1 MKIAVSTGNKGLY
14 GSFLDKFPNSLT
26 VTCGDG
32 SIDVK
37 GSEVRHEKSLIF
49 WAFRDFASVWNFTD
63 FSEIIFAG
71 TYLRGF
77 QGDFGESEIVY
88 KIETPVWMS
97 GFDNQ
102 TIVSILKQGSKTVD
116 WMSG

>member
-1 MKIAVSTGNKGLY
+1 MRLENNRGNQ
-14 GSFLDKFPNSLT
+14 N
-26 VTCGDG
+26 
-32 SIDVK
+32 VK
-37 GSEVRHEKSLIF
+37 GFYQMPIALKI
-49 WAFRDFASVWNFTD
+49 WDFASVWNSAD

-77 QGDFGESEIVY
+77 LGDFGESEIVY

-102 TIVSILKQGSKTVD
+102 TTVSILKQGSKTVD
-116 WMSG
+116 WMSGDLGNKF

>member
-1 MKIAVSTGNKGLY
+1 MHT
-14 GSFLDKFPNSLT
+14 
-26 VTCGDG
+26 
-32 SIDVK
+32 
-37 GSEVRHEKSLIF
+37 IF
-49 WAFRDFASVWNFTD
+49 WAFWDFVSVWNFTD

-77 QGDFGESEIVY
+77 LGDFGEPKIVY

-102 TIVSILKQGSKTVD
+102 TTVSILKQGSKTNELNAEIAVAVLEGLGAKTD
-116 WMSG
+116 TALQRKYEGLKTAKKRAGKRVNIRRNCR